1 MFYYVHSLMAVT
13 KIMLAMAGNL
23 KPKVIENIAAD
34 NLMYLS
40 QGVFRMKDVGAWNN
54 EQGINLLDGGAPF
67 YSLYK
72 CKDPGQYFTI
82 AGIEMKF
89 WANTMNVMKEKCG
102 LTEEHFEYF
111 TDS

>member
-1 MFYYVHSLMAVT
+1 
-13 KIMLAMAGNL
+13 
-23 KPKVIENIAAD
+23 
-34 NLMYLS
+34 
-40 QGVFRMKDVGAWNN
+40 MKDVGAWNSK
-54 EQGINLLDGGAPF
+54 QGENLLDGGAPF

-72 CKDPGQYFTI
+72 CKDTGQYFTI

-89 WANTMNVMKEKCG
+89 WANTMAVMKEKCG